1 MASQVN
7 SQFAYVN
14 LINGETVWERLRI
27 VRNFIEDRKIAKT
40 LQKTQ
45 EKKRKALTLEI
56 EEANATGLQSAVLH
70 AEVKLEEYDAHQDQ
84 QTDGYAKL
92 DAELEFLLKYEIELA
107 KIAEGTRVLGK
118 TDDEMYQINMG
129 TEVVMRNMRKIET
142 EKVASLIGCS
152 LATAEEAMRVPGLR
166 QQLINSATAIS
177 LPHSGTT
184 QEETANINALRQQL
198 LANGLNFNSMPL
210 TVQEELSLNQ
220 LLITQL
226 PAPETTGT
234 TGQIQ

>member
-45 EKKRKALTLEI
+45 EKKRRALLAEI
-56 EEANATGLQSAVLH
+56 DEAIATGLQSAILH

-107 KIAEGTRVLGK
+107 TIAEGTRVLGK

-142 EKVASLIGCS
+142 ERVAAALNCS

-166 QQLINSATAIS
+166 QQLINTATAFT
-177 LPHSGTT
+177 LPQTGSSP
-184 QEETANINALRQQL
+184 EETAQINVLRQQL
-198 LANGLNFNSMPL
+198 IQNGLNFNNMPL

-220 LLITQL
+220 KLITQL
-226 PAPETTGT
+226 PTPET